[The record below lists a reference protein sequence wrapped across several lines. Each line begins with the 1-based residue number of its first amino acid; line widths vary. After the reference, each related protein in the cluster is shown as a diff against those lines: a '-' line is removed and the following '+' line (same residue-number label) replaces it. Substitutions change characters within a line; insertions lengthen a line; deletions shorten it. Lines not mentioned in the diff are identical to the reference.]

1 MNFFKQYSPFQK
13 IFFIFFI
20 TATIISFFIPVL
32 THSSK
37 LFGLLSIFSI
47 IALISSFS
55 GIFTSI
61 YQVRASLIF
70 YFWWVINTIT
80 YALISLHE
88 NLYGQF
94 ILNIFIILPLEIV
107 GFIAWKK
114 HMNKTK
120 KKSIEIK
127 KFKPYM
133 WLISLPLFV
142 PAWFI
147 YAQVLSSLPYIF
159 KTVFAINIPSD
170 GQILLDSFTS
180 VATIFA
186 VYLISKRYLEQWHFW
201 ILANLGVILF
211 IKNIISSGV
220 FSASDLSGMIV
231 QAQYL
236 IISIYGLFYWLKLHK
251 KASLKEINLTN
262 QKNPYKTTV

>member
-1 MNFFKQYSPFQK
+1 MNFLKKFTPFQK
-13 IFFIFFI
+13 VFFIFF
-20 TATIISFFIPVL
+20 TVATIISFFVPL
-32 THSSK
+32 MTHSSS
-37 LFGLLSIFSI
+37 LIGLLGVLSI
-47 IALISSFS
+47 IGLISSFS
-55 GIFTSI
+55 GILTSV

-70 YFWWVINTIT
+70 YFWWAINIVT
-80 YALISLHE
+80 YAIISFHE
-88 NLYGQF
+88 QLYGQF
-94 ILNIFIILPLEIV
+94 ILNIFIILPLEFV

-114 HMNKTK
+114 HMNETK
-120 KKSIEIK
+120 KESIEIK

-133 WLISLPLFV
+133 WLISLAIFI

-147 YAQVLSSLPYIF
+147 YAKGLESLPYIF
-159 KTVFAINIPSD
+159 KTVFAMNILPD

-201 ILANLGVILF
+201 ILANLGIILF

-231 QAQYL
+231 QGQYL
-236 IISIYGLFYWLKLHK
+236 IISIYGLVYWYKLHK
-251 KASLKEINLTN
+251 KAAIVKSDEETLESGVVIS
-262 QKNPYKTTV
+262 